1 MALPLYISI
10 SNAAFTATNQFR
22 AVFAKLSTRT
32 KKPGTETP
40 AADYDPRQL
49 RARPIARLIPQ
60 PVDRTQRAVNP
71 PPNNVGGTGCRE
83 T

>member
-1 MALPLYISI
+1 MALTPIL
-10 SNAAFTATNQFR
+10 NAAFTATNQFR
-22 AVFAKLSTRT
+22 AALAKLSTRT

-40 AADYDPRQL
+40 AADYDPRQR
-49 RARPIARLIPQ
+49 RARPIARLISR
-60 PVDRTQRAVNP
+60 PVDRTQHAVNP